1 MCRLD
6 YCGYWRPDQGTLAYG
21 GGERVADLKE
31 IVVDCPVCGGPF
43 ALEVDAT
50 AEEQSHFVS
59 CPECQRA
66 LEVFVRCGLGEVLS
80 ISASVD

>member
-1 MCRLD
+1 MS
-6 YCGYWRPDQGTLAYG
+6 
-21 GGERVADLKE
+21 DLND
-31 IVVDCPVCGGPF
+31 IVVDCPSCRGPF
-43 ALEVDAT
+43 ALEVDPE

-80 ISASVD
+80 ISASLD